1 MLHPCHSPLKRLV
14 SLRGALRACGLGA
27 LAQCFFSDWPRAPRR
42 RTTVVVIEDN
52 TSYSEVLG
60 NRVDAPFIN
69 DADLVSDTPLVGVK
83 RFVRLKVTRL

>member
-1 MLHPCHSPLKRLV
+1 MRVDWAH
-14 SLRGALRACGLGA
+14 LRSA
-27 LAQCFFSDWPRAPRR
+27 FFSDWPRR
-42 RTTVVVIEDN
+42 RTVVVVIEDN

-69 DADLVSDTPLVGVK
+69 ELADVVSDTPLVGVK